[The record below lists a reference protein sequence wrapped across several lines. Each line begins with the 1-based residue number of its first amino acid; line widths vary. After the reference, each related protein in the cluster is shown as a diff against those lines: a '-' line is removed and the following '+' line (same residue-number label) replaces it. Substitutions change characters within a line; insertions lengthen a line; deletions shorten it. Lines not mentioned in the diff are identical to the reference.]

1 MPQFKP
7 YKGIRPTEE
16 TSQEFV
22 TLAVNQYSK
31 EEVDYYINTREN
43 SFLHIILPTWDD
55 SIDDPKEK
63 FRKVRKNLEEFIE
76 KKILVQDKSSF
87 YIYQVIQP
95 NGRQTKGLLGLVNID
110 DYRNNKIKKHEETL
124 ERRVELFAEYLKE
137 SHFHAEPVLL
147 TYKPAQRVD
156 LLIDTEMKRKPILK
170 IDETN
175 GTQHLLWRVD
185 NRLNLKQLKE
195 SIERLDDLYI
205 ADGHH
210 RMESSERYTAFATQ
224 NSADEVYGDESFNYT
239 LALLVSNE
247 ELIIND
253 YNRLIKDL
261 NGLSSEEFIARLEE
275 YFEII
280 PKNDEL
286 TVPTKKH
293 HLVMYLDNKFYSLY
307 VKNNLLNTEG
317 LSELD
322 TYIFEETVL
331 KSILNIQDTKKDIRV
346 HYECGTRD
354 KEGVEALKN
363 KVDHHDYIAAFAFY
377 PVDVKDLQLIADL
390 GLKMPP
396 KSTYIEPKP
405 LSGFAVFDL
414 KE

>member
-7 YKGIRPTEE
+7 FKGIRPTEE

-210 RMESSERYTAFATQ
+210 RMESSERYTTFATQ
-224 NSADEVYGDESFNYT
+224 KSADEVYGDEAFNYT

>member
-7 YKGIRPTEE
+7 FKGIRPTDE
-16 TSQEFV
+16 TSQDFV

-43 SFLHIILPTWDD
+43 SFLHIILPTWDE
-55 SIDDPKEK
+55 SIETPKEK

-76 KKILVQDKSSF
+76 KKILVQDKSSY

-95 NGRQTKGLLGLVNID
+95 NGRETKGLLGLVNIE

-124 ERRVELFAEYLKE
+124 ERRVELFAEYLKG

-147 TYKPAQRVD
+147 TYKPSQKVD
-156 LLIDTEMKRKPILK
+156 LLINTEMKRKPILK
-170 IDETN
+170 IEESN
-175 GTQHLLWRVD
+175 GIQHLLWRVD
-185 NRLNLKQLKE
+185 NRLNLKQLKD
-195 SIERLDDLYI
+195 SIEKLDDLYI

-210 RMESSERYTAFATQ
+210 RMESSERYTKHTREI
-224 NSADEVYGDESFNYT
+224 SEDEVYGNESFNFT

-247 ELIIND
+247 DLIIND

-261 NGLSSEEFIARLEE
+261 NGLSSEEFIQRLEE

-280 PKNDEL
+280 PKQEEL
-286 TVPTKKH
+286 TIPTKKH
-293 HLVMYLDNKFYSLY
+293 HLVMYLDQQFYSLY
-307 VKNNLLNTEG
+307 LRNHILLEEG
-317 LSELD
+317 LNELD

-331 KSILNIQDTKKDIRV
+331 KPILNIQDTKKDKRV

-354 KEGVEALKN
+354 KVGIEALKN

>member
-7 YKGIRPTEE
+7 FKGIRPTEE

>member
-1 MPQFKP
+1 MHQ
-7 YKGIRPTEE
+7 
-16 TSQEFV
+16 
-22 TLAVNQYSK
+22 AH
-31 EEVDYYINTREN
+31 NTN
-43 SFLHIILPTWDD
+43 
-55 SIDDPKEK
+55 K
-63 FRKVRKNLEEFIE
+63 
-76 KKILVQDKSSF
+76 LV
-87 YIYQVIQP
+87 V
-95 NGRQTKGLLGLVNID
+95 
-110 DYRNNKIKKHEETL
+110 
-124 ERRVELFAEYLKE
+124 
-137 SHFHAEPVLL
+137 
-147 TYKPAQRVD
+147 
-156 LLIDTEMKRKPILK
+156 
-170 IDETN
+170 
-175 GTQHLLWRVD
+175 
-185 NRLNLKQLKE
+185 LNLKQLKE

-210 RMESSERYTAFATQ
+210 RMESSERYTTFATQ
-224 NSADEVYGDESFNYT
+224 NSADEVYGDEAFNYT

>member
-7 YKGIRPTEE
+7 FKGIRPTEA
-16 TSQEFV
+16 TSQDFV

-31 EEVDYYINTREN
+31 DELEKYISTREN

-55 SIDDPKEK
+55 TIKDSKEK
-63 FRKVRKNLEEFIE
+63 FRQVRANLEDFIAR
-76 KKILVQDKSSF
+76 KILVQDHSSF

-110 DYRNNKIKKHEETL
+110 DYRQNKIKKHEETID
-124 ERRVELFAEYLKE
+124 RRVELFADYLKE

-147 TYKPAQRVD
+147 TYKPSQRVD
-156 LLIDTEMKRKPILK
+156 LLVDTEMKRKPILK
-170 IDETN
+170 IEEGN
-175 GTQHLLWRVD
+175 GTQHLLWRVE
-185 NRLNLKQLKE
+185 NRLNLKQFKD
-195 SIERLDDLYI
+195 SIEKLDELYI

-210 RMESSERYTAFATQ
+210 RMESSERYTKHAVETAEE
-224 NSADEVYGDESFNYT
+224 EVYGDESFNYT
-239 LALLVSNE
+239 LALLVSDE
-247 ELIIND
+247 DLIIND
-253 YNRLIKDL
+253 YNRLISDL
-261 NGLSSEEFIARLEE
+261 NGLSTEEFIKELEN
-275 YFEII
+275 YFDII
-280 PKNDEL
+280 PKGEEL
-286 TVPTKKH
+286 IVPTKKH
-293 HLVMYLDNKFYSLY
+293 HIVMYLEDKFYSLY
-307 VKNNLLNTEG
+307 VKNNSCTIKG
-317 LSELD
+317 LCELD

-331 KSILNIQDTKKDIRV
+331 KPILNIHDTKKDKRV
-346 HYECGTRD
+346 HYECGTRS

-363 KVDHHDYIAAFAFY
+363 KVDHHDYVAAFAFY
-377 PVDVKDLQLIADL
+377 PVDVKDLQLISDL